1 MGNGI
6 SKVFAAIFGVILL
19 GAVVALDFYRFAG
32 KAEGD
37 ASPRAYVAQLTA
49 GIAPLLDRT
58 PPVTIANHL
67 PVAPQGWDRRP
78 LTQGDA
84 EAVTG
89 LPYDKDNAAP
99 DLTQDIVK
107 RLLLPRYDDRRIVEG
122 YVSADAVVAVRVEVT
137 PPGKQFSP
145 SAKLKRRAE
154 AKLRDSLISA
164 AVFAE
169 NGALRFHAMQQVT
182 IDPATGATTP
192 VEYRRFWAG
201 VDGRLEVE
209 VVTNASD
216 EAVLPILLGLNVA
229 GLMAMTEAPVGDDV
243 IVADAAA
250 VPVADAAPAATT
262 IAAGEGTVESTG
274 GGCVRR
280 AGKLT
285 CN

>member
-19 GAVVALDFYRFAG
+19 GAVVALDFHRFAG

-37 ASPRAYVAQLTA
+37 ASPRAYLARLTA

-67 PVAPQGWDRRP
+67 PLAPQGWDRHP

-84 EAVTG
+84 EAITG

-122 YVSADAVVAVRVEVT
+122 YVSGDAVVAVRVEVT

-154 AKLRDSLISA
+154 AKLRDSLISK
-164 AVFAE
+164 AVYAE

-192 VEYRRFWAG
+192 VDYRRFWAG
-201 VDGRLEVE
+201 LDGRLEVE

-216 EAVLPILLGLNVA
+216 EALLPILLALNVA
-229 GLMAMTEAPVGDDV
+229 GLMAMTEDPKGEVV
-243 IVADAAA
+243 VADAAA
-250 VPVADAAPAATT
+250 APEVAPAAPATA
-262 IAAGEGTVESTG
+262 IVASEGTVESTG
-274 GGCVRR
+274 DGCVRR

>member
-6 SKVFAAIFGVILL
+6 SKVLAAIFGVIVL
-19 GAVVALDFYRFAG
+19 GAVVALDFQRFAAR
-32 KAEGD
+32 AEGD
-37 ASPRAYVAQLTA
+37 GGPRAYFAQLTA

-58 PPVTIANHL
+58 PPVTIADHL
-67 PVAPQGWDRRP
+67 PSAPQGWERRP
-78 LTQGDA
+78 LTQADA
-84 EAVTG
+84 EAITG

-107 RLLLPRYDDRRIVEG
+107 RLLLPRYDDRRIVEA
-122 YVSADAVVAVRVEVT
+122 YVSTDAVVALRVEVT

-201 VDGRLEVE
+201 LEGRLEVE
-209 VVTNASD
+209 VVTNADD
-216 EAVLPILLGLNVA
+216 EALLPILQGLNA
-229 GLMAMTEAPVGDDV
+229 AALMAMTEAPEAEV
-243 IVADAAA
+243 IVADAAPEA
-250 VPVADAAPAATT
+250 AAPAATT
-262 IAAGEGTVESTG
+262 ISAGEGTVESTG